1 MASHLLKDGWK
12 VRAQV
17 RNAKSDQAQ
26 ALGQRGIELVQGD
39 LNQPS
44 SLLEAMKGAYG
55 VFSVQ
60 TIAEGGTAAETRQGK
75 AVADAAREARVR
87 HLVYSSVG
95 GAERQSGIAH
105 FESKWQIEEYIRA
118 LGLPATILRP
128 VFFMSNL
135 FRYSGIKAEA
145 DGTLTPMQAL
155 HPQTRLQMIAVEDI
169 GAFAALA
176 FAHPETF
183 LGQAIEISGDA
194 LTPLEMAERL
204 ERATG
209 KPTRFVELPLE
220 QLRSFDAETGNMYA
234 WLNQSGY
241 QADLPALYKLHPGLL
256 TLEAWLRQTDWLA
269 E

>member
-1 MASHLLKDGWK
+1 
-12 VRAQV
+12 
-17 RNAKSDQAQ
+17 
-26 ALGQRGIELVQGD
+26 